1 MKSRTNSRA
10 PPPTT
15 ARPGKPVSLFSTE
28 SLRRCGGFFRFRI
41 PLFVFLRRRACGGRP
56 ATSLPRRVF
65 ALAAGVRIASFK
77 KVKSFSPE
85 TGDVRPTGC
94 EEDASP
100 YMRHP
105 ERVAVSGPRGKRA
118 GGRGLSKA
126 VFGSGGNG
134 GDSAR
139 AGVLKE
145 GGADRERGKPLGE
158 RFPRS
163 RVPPYCSSNEAR
175 FLLMTETRSGMIC
188 AISSM
193 LPEQAASSRHRAG
206 SSSTRR
212 S

>member
-1 MKSRTNSRA
+1 MRGLFSFPDSTFRFSTSQGMRRTPCDVIAASGLRACRWRSHCLVQKGEELFAGNGRRPPDRLRRGCISLYASSRKGRRIR
-10 PPPTT
+10 T
-15 ARPGKPVSLFSTE
+15 AREE
-28 SLRRCGGFFRFRI
+28 SR
-41 PLFVFLRRRACGGRP
+41 
-56 ATSLPRRVF
+56 
-65 ALAAGVRIASFK
+65 
-77 KVKSFSPE
+77 
-85 TGDVRPTGC
+85 
-94 EEDASP
+94 
-100 YMRHP
+100 
-105 ERVAVSGPRGKRA
+105 
-118 GGRGLSKA
+118 GRGLSKA